1 MAVRNAIAGCAGVLA
16 LMAGSA
22 AGAQVDPFGAL
33 YGQPVQPQPQ
43 ARGGG
48 AHQGASGRNGVVV
61 GVLSVSGAVGR
72 SYAGSQEKGTV
83 SLAEVA
89 RLPKTVQPFAVT
101 LDGTS
106 TKYLRNRPRIAVPAY
121 ALGLQRDSSI
131 SASAAGQRSDITPRR
146 TTITSHL
153 SGVSDQLASQ
163 LSQEAYDDLVAKL
176 DQALASFKAN
186 FLAQEH
192 RMQVKE
198 AAGQPMQAG
207 VESQETVT
215 RVVPTGSGS

>member
-89 RLPKTVQPFAVT
+89 RRVMADYPEYEVSVHFGFLFRAVPRGPLT
-101 LDGTS
+101 PVHVEAETEEELRRGIGNQITMRRLAGGHAEHREAAS
-106 TKYLRNRPRIAVPAY
+106 RAVREAARNR
-121 ALGLQRDSSI
+121 LL
-131 SASAAGQRSDITPRR
+131 DIP
-146 TTITSHL
+146 
-153 SGVSDQLASQ
+153 G
-163 LSQEAYDDLVAKL
+163 
-176 DQALASFKAN
+176 
-186 FLAQEH
+186 
-192 RMQVKE
+192 
-198 AAGQPMQAG
+198 
-207 VESQETVT
+207 TV
-215 RVVPTGSGS
+215 R